1 MGNIYHEKG
10 KLVNT
15 FKIQLSPLRDRWTV
29 KIKGGPDLEVKG
41 NILDHEYTIGEGRDK
56 VAEVSK
62 KWFRVRDTYG
72 VEIESGQDDILI
84 LAFGLFVLA
93 RWAYWAVVIVTIID
107 LINSGSQLWL
117 SNFEAWGHWIPIAI
131 SLAILLYFLLDRRV
145 RAAFRM

>member
-1 MGNIYHEKG
+1 MQTQQEQAPLIRSRPCGVMLIAIFEVFQG
-10 KLVNT
+10 IFLVIAGILGILGLVVLIFN
-15 FKIQLSPLRDRWTV
+15 SHR
-29 KIKGGPDLEVKG
+29 GGQ
-41 NILDHEYTIGEGRDK
+41 ILLHGGINFVLG
-56 VAEVSK
+56 
-62 KWFRVRDTYG
+62 
-72 VEIESGQDDILI
+72 ILCLI

>member
-1 MGNIYHEKG
+1 MVIAIFELIQGIILTIAG
-10 KLVNT
+10 IFGIVGLVVVFFNPHQGG
-15 FKIQLSPLRDRWTV
+15 QLLLH
-29 KIKGGPDLEVKG
+29 GGINFVLG
-41 NILDHEYTIGEGRDK
+41 ILC
-56 VAEVSK
+56 
-62 KWFRVRDTYG
+62 
-72 VEIESGQDDILI
+72 LI
-84 LAFGLFVLA
+84 LAFGLFALA